1 MEKIKNLMSRWILAL
16 LATVLVLTGLV
27 GCSSQDV
34 ETALDV
40 AIGVLEVA
48 EALEKESE
56 IENDVTPSVTE
67 LSSESQSPTEEIE
80 TEIETEADKEEPVID
95 EDGHYTSKEEVA
107 LYIHTYGKLPS
118 NFISKNEAE
127 ELGWKKKQ
135 GEAGQLHVVAPGL
148 SIGGSRFGNYEGLL
162 PEAKGRKYYECDI
175 N

>member
-1 MEKIKNLMSRWILAL
+1 MEKIKNLMSRWVFTL
-16 LATVLVLTGLV
+16 LAAVLVLTGLV

-80 TEIETEADKEEPVID
+80 TEIEPEADKEEPVID
-95 EDGHYTSKEEVA
+95 EDGHYTSKEE
-107 LYIHTYGKLPS
+107 S
-118 NFISKNEAE
+118 
-127 ELGWKKKQ
+127 
-135 GEAGQLHVVAPGL
+135 L
-148 SIGGSRFGNYEGLL
+148 SIFTPMENFRQILSLRMKRKNLAGKRSRVRQGSCMWSRLV
-162 PEAKGRKYYECDI
+162 
-175 N
+175 